1 MVNRIFM
8 ALGLA
13 LTGLTNK
20 TNGKKLW
27 TLDTVSWWDELE
39 LVKDRRFKKLDLGPG
54 KLVYEAV
61 MPVQDTLELNNKYKK
76 DFLQVFDADPMAKS
90 HYRKRE
96 KMVGDLES
104 RLNDQKLR
112 FVRVWIFDWDY

>member
-1 MVNRIFM
+1 M

-20 TNGKKLW
+20 TDGKKLW
-27 TLDTVSWWDELE
+27 TLDSVSWWDELQ
-39 LVKDRRFKKLDLGPG
+39 LIKDRRFKKLDLGPD

-61 MPVQDTLELNNKYKK
+61 MPVGETLELNNKFKK
-76 DFLQVFDADPMAKS
+76 DFLEVFDEDPMTES

-96 KMVGDLES
+96 KMVDDLER
-104 RLNDQKLR
+104 RLKDPNLR
-112 FVRVWIFDWDY
+112 FVRVWVFDWDY

>member
-1 MVNRIFM
+1 M

-39 LVKDRRFKKLDLGPG
+39 LVKDPRFEKLDIGPD

-61 MPVQDTLELNNKYKK
+61 MQVPEIVELNNKYKK
-76 DFLQVFDADPMAKS
+76 NFLQVFDEDSIAKP
-90 HYRKRE
+90 HYKKRE

-104 RLNDQKLR
+104 RLKNPELR
-112 FVRVWIFDWDY
+112 FVKVWVFDWDY

>member
-1 MVNRIFM
+1 MNRIFT

-104 RLNDQKLR
+104 RLNDPKLR

>member
-1 MVNRIFM
+1 M

-13 LTGLTNK
+13 LTGLTHK
-20 TNGKKLW
+20 RNGKKLW

-39 LVKDRRFKKLDLGPG
+39 LINDPGFKKLNLGPD

-61 MPVQDTLELNNKYKK
+61 LVVQEILKLNNKYKK
-76 DFLQVFDADPMAKS
+76 NFLKVFDADPMEKP
-90 HYRKRE
+90 YFRKRE
-96 KMVGDLES
+96 KLVDDLES
-104 RLNDQKLR
+104 RLKNPKLR

>member
-1 MVNRIFM
+1 M

-13 LTGLTNK
+13 LTGLRNK
-20 TNGKKLW
+20 TNGEKLW
-27 TLDTVSWWDELE
+27 TLDTISWWDELE
-39 LVKDRRFKKLDLGPG
+39 LIKDLRFKKLDLGAD

-61 MPVQDTLELNNKYKK
+61 LPVEETLELNNKYKK
-76 DFLQVFDADPMAKS
+76 NFLQVFDADPLEKS

-96 KMVGDLES
+96 KMVDDLES
-104 RLNDQKLR
+104 RLNDPKLR

>member
-1 MVNRIFM
+1 MVNRDFM

-39 LVKDRRFKKLDLGPG
+39 LVKDPRFKKLDLGPD

-61 MPVQDTLELNNKYKK
+61 FSVPGILELNNKYKK
-76 DFLQVFDADPMAKS
+76 DFLQVFDADPLVKS

-96 KMVGDLES
+96 KMVGDLEG
-104 RLNDQKLR
+104 RLIDPKLR